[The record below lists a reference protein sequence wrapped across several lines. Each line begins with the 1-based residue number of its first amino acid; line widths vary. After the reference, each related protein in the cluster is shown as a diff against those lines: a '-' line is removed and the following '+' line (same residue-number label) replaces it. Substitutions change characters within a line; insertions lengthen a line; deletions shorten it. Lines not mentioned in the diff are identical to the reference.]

1 MADDPKTDNTG
12 ARAKPKQKDKGTV
25 VHSAFG
31 EKMNGHLSDIADGDD
46 VRRKARAAPTDDG
59 KARPGQKD
67 KGKVVTTAFGE
78 KMSGGL
84 ADIADGDD

>member
-1 MADDPKTDNTG
+1 MADAPEDPKNK
-12 ARAKPKQKDKGTV
+12 AKPNQKDKGTV

-31 EKMNGHLSDIADGDD
+31 EKMDGHLSDIADGDD
-46 VRRKARAAPTDDG
+46 RRKTKAAKVDDG
-59 KARPGQKD
+59 KAHPRQKD